1 MTNKV
6 LLEKLREMNMAV
18 KSHMSMV
25 DEEAAPHIK
34 DVIFGTKAEVLVE
47 KRVKDTIIRRRKK
60 VVKKAPEPEE
70 VAPPVEAEVD
80 VPAQA
85 TEEDVPMKA
94 EAEEASIPADLSA
107 EPLTEKEEVPVE
119 IEEVQTPIDE
129 EGAEKVPEEPQEVQ
143 PKAED
148 EPVKKLKPK
157 KRPKAKKETPAKII
171 KLPEVR
177 PAPPQPEAPVEE
189 ELTAPLKEEPEIGGR
204 VAPPLGADQTESA
217 AKGKRKKKD
226 KRQEDGLEEDKRFLK
241 KKIAFRKKEVLD
253 KSDLYDGK
261 VLRGR
266 KGRKLRKG
274 KVAIKGGETTL
285 ITTPKAIKRRIKIDE
300 AIVLSDLAKRMGIKA
315 SEVIKRLMALG
326 VMATLNQAIDF
337 ETATVV
343 ASDFGYEVDKA
354 AFEEEE
360 IIRTEED
367 SPDELKPR
375 PPVVTIMGHVDHG
388 KTSLL
393 DAIRETSVIEGE
405 AGGITQH
412 IGAYYVTVDDRQ
424 VVFLDTPGHEAF
436 TAMRARGAEVT
447 DLVVL
452 VVAADDGVMPQ
463 TIEAINHS
471 KAANVPILVAINK
484 IDKPEAHPDR
494 VKRELAEQGLTPE
507 DWGGDTVLVD
517 VSAKQK
523 IGLDG
528 LLEMILLQSDVL
540 ELKANP
546 DKLARGRV
554 IEARLDPGRGAVAT
568 VLVQDGTL
576 RAGDAIVCGHR
587 YGKIRAMI
595 DDRGNPLA
603 EAGPSIPVEVHGLS
617 GVPMAGDEFIAMAD
631 EKTVKQVA
639 EHRAQKQRVR

>member
-70 VAPPVEAEVD
+70 VVPPVEAEVD

-85 TEEDVPMKA
+85 TEEDVPVKA

-107 EPLTEKEEVPVE
+107 EPLTEKEEEPVE
-119 IEEVQTPIDE
+119 VEEVQTPIEE

-189 ELTAPLKEEPEIGGR
+189 ELTAPLKEEPAQGGDLR
-204 VAPPLGADQTESA
+204 PPLGVDQTESA

-226 KRQEDGLEEDKRFLK
+226 RRQEDGLEEDKRFLK

-300 AIVLSDLAKRMGIKA
+300 AIVVSDLAKRMGIKA
-315 SEVIKRLMALG
+315 SEVIKRLMGLG

-367 SPDELKPR
+367 SPDKLKPR

-507 DWGGDTVLVD
+507 EWGGDTVLVD

-554 IEARLDPGRGAVAT
+554 IEAKLDPGRGAVAT
-568 VLVQDGTL
+568 VLVQEGTL
-576 RAGDAIVCGHR
+576 RAGDAIVCGRR